1 MRRVISDI
9 IEADHRFRVI
19 GAAINGLA
27 GISML
32 QENAGKVDAVILDIN
47 MPRMNGLEV
56 LEEIKKQKIDTK
68 VIVVSAVTTQDAVET
83 IRALELGAF
92 DFVTKPEGLEEL
104 RSNAFSDRLL
114 NCLAVATKSIIS
126 ETPGDIA
133 SEIGE
138 SEPAVIKSVI

>member
-1 MRRVISDI
+1 MMKKNILVIDDSALMRRVISDI

-68 VIVVSAVTTQDAVET
+68 VIVVPSLLRMQS
-83 IRALELGAF
+83 RRY
-92 DFVTKPEGLEEL
+92 GLWSCD
-104 RSNAFSDRLL
+104 RSISVLSPKDW
-114 NCLAVATKSIIS
+114 KS
-126 ETPGDIA
+126 
-133 SEIGE
+133 
-138 SEPAVIKSVI
+138 